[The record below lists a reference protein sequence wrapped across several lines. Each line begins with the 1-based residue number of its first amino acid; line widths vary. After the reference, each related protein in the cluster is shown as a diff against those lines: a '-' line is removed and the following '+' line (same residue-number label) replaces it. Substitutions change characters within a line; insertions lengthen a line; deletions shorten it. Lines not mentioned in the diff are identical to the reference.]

1 MKTSTP
7 WSQTGQAED
16 RRGLPDRRLQPST
29 ISPPLDPRSVYTCLY
44 DKTQQF
50 ENRPKLITLPR
61 QGRQVAPL
69 GEGHRRFL
77 LRHVPKDR
85 RCPHSHVTFLY
96 KCPLLLPLWFYEE
109 KRTLFSSIVLVSYIC
124 LALFVSNTDQT
135 RRFGSESL
143 YLIRGLAAKHH
154 FSFISS
160 AACSRGQERTTSP
173 RIRKLPG
180 SLSLPRRSGTH
191 PIIHNHLSFSV
202 TSPWLVLG
210 LLVMLMKR
218 LGKLTAPAAEFNSTL
233 IWLWPNDE
241 EEVLHT

>member
-1 MKTSTP
+1 M
-7 WSQTGQAED
+7 
-16 RRGLPDRRLQPST
+16 
-29 ISPPLDPRSVYTCLY
+29 
-44 DKTQQF
+44 
-50 ENRPKLITLPR
+50 
-61 QGRQVAPL
+61 
-69 GEGHRRFL
+69 
-77 LRHVPKDR
+77 
-85 RCPHSHVTFLY
+85 
-96 KCPLLLPLWFYEE
+96 
-109 KRTLFSSIVLVSYIC
+109 
-124 LALFVSNTDQT
+124 SNTDQT

-143 YLIRGLAAKHH
+143 YLIRGLDAKHH

-191 PIIHNHLSFSV
+191 PIILAHNHLSV

-218 LGKLTAPAAEFNSTL
+218 LGNLTAPATEFNSTL

-241 EEVLHT
+241 EEVLHTEPSSPAKMIVQNGFLIGALPPGREVPILWTSEVFPKDEWIKLKLTVTLFVPPNQGRSWIFDDRRPSGCA